1 MIVMSVYLYINLVC
15 RNITLGH
22 LFMKMHNKVSN
33 IYCHVLVKTWLLNI
47 PPLVDLFLQ
56 VLGQSQSLEGN
67 NEANSKNA
75 NRLK

>member
-1 MIVMSVYLYINLVC
+1 
-15 RNITLGH
+15 
-22 LFMKMHNKVSN
+22 MHNKISL

-56 VLGQSQSLEGN
+56 VLEESQSLEGN
-67 NEANSKNA
+67 NEADSKNA

>member
-1 MIVMSVYLYINLVC
+1 MLYYFIKTLLKEINS
-15 RNITLGH
+15 
-22 LFMKMHNKVSN
+22 FMKMHNKISI

-56 VLGQSQSLEGN
+56 VLEESQSLEGN